1 MSRTD
6 RPDIINLAPAG
17 SYFGALGTE
26 IRAAVFPES
35 RQMSPVARDE
45 MNQALAEIAA
55 NDPHSGRAPKTA
67 AAPEKVDHWAAAAE
81 ALAEALSAGTPARD
95 EPIRPRRFPVNRQSR
110 AGYAR

>member
-67 AAPEKVDHWAAAAE
+67 AAPRRSTTGRPLRRLWPRPCP
-81 ALAEALSAGTPARD
+81 PA
-95 EPIRPRRFPVNRQSR
+95 PPRATSLFAR
-110 AGYAR
+110 AGFP